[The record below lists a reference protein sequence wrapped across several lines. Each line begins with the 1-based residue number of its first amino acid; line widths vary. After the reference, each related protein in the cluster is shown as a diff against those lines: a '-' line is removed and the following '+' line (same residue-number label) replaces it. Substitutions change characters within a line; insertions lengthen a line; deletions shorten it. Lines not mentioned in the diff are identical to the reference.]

1 MAIVSDIQFQDAA
14 VKPAALD
21 TSCSF
26 LAASFTASTS
36 MAVGGDSVS
45 PTGLFTAKSTNNV
58 EAYFETT
65 NTNGTAS
72 IFLNNDARPMWEL
85 AVSGNTSDSFIISN
99 CTGAG
104 GTTHYNALSITPAG
118 AIGLGKKSAA
128 SVLDIAYADSS
139 TGGIILTE
147 TTNSI
152 TTKIVNEGSSGSVG
166 TTSSHPLGFRTAGL
180 TRGVFDTNG
189 RLGIGTDAPDAL
201 LDVRGAAIFN
211 QDGADVDFRIEGD
224 TEANLFF
231 VDASTDRVGIGTATP
246 GALLNVVQ
254 DQNGAT
260 TLLINTNTAGT
271 AAVAGIQLESDAGGG
286 DLRIFSSSFTTSN
299 YNIADA
305 LVLESFSTS
314 SGGLQ
319 LATEGAHEIG
329 VWTNSTRRATVTSGG
344 CIGVGIQAPDG
355 LIHVH
360 AGTAGSV
367 AADSTACNLVVENST
382 AGGVSILVPNASAA
396 SLVFGS
402 PADALGAEI
411 KHTQST
417 TTMEVGT
424 KESGG
429 ILKLNSADGTNAVY
443 IDASQNV
450 GIGTAT
456 PGVPLRVEG
465 NACFTGTLTAANLS
479 GGGTSL
485 WSSGTNIVY
494 VTGNCIGIGTDDPGS
509 NNILTAQ
516 CGQNASTVLKVL
528 NDTGGTAAAAIL
540 SAYSNTSSGFLA
552 AYSSSFTTAN
562 QRIADAVLV
571 QSDANASAGLHLA
584 TATTA
589 ELALWTNNTRRM
601 TITSAG
607 CVGIGTATTSDVI
620 FKVQGN
626 SCTTG
631 TVYAQTFSGGG
642 VSDDVWTMNGQ
653 DAYYKE
659 LSAGDN
665 IGIGTTTPAHTLHVG
680 GNAASAPAL
689 LVCDSG
695 GSRIEVNSGAVKINN
710 AYTMPAADGSAG
722 EVICT
727 DGSDT
732 LTFGPGGYWTCVSGP
747 ELYYT
752 GGNVGI
758 GTTDPIADLHV
769 SAAQTPCITIRQSGG
784 SADEKVMF
792 RMQHGASH
800 ANWYQTLMSGTGDTG
815 TTRLCGT
822 VTGCGATERE
832 WVQVKAQNTG
842 AQIDF
847 SGCRMQ
853 IWSTCVCVSGD
864 YLNINGNVG
873 IGTDAPSTNL
883 EIMGAAGY
891 RGDLTLSTAETTI
904 VATDAL
910 GRIDFKAPLEI
921 NGSNAVLPTAR
932 IEARAAEEFT
942 ATHNQTDLLFLLAND
957 GGVTEK
963 LRMTSGGRLGIG
975 TATPSH
981 TLDVE
986 GVAHAS
992 TDVCAERCVAGVT
1005 GVRSDGWISA
1015 GGNICSTGTMCS
1027 TGNIC
1032 GKAMIC
1038 ADGVICSG
1046 TCLVA
1051 GGCILAGICLF
1062 APRVCGNAC
1071 VAGTVFCATTSVGSA
1086 GLIRSEICVSAGTCV
1101 CAGHSFKAES
1111 TNVSC
1116 IKCLHVGG
1124 GANPSSANDAVM
1136 KCYVDCAIDAQAGGV
1151 CCVQH
1156 VLLEIY
1162 NQDATMGVSTCNKA
1176 LTHVPM
1182 ENTFV
1187 SQRETHCGWGSAVTQ
1202 LSCAGCCTTTYRMK
1216 CQGLYYNGSTNVAL
1230 NACSIWVAFDVVTSK
1245 SY

>member
-36 MAVGGDSVS
+36 MAVGGEAVS

-166 TTSSHPLGFRTAGL
+166 TTSSHKLGFRTAGV

-211 QDGADVDFRIEGD
+211 QDGADADFRIEGD
-224 TEANLFF
+224 TEANLFM
-231 VDASTDRVGIGTATP
+231 VDASTDRIGIGTATP
-246 GALLNVVQ
+246 STRFEVQ
-254 DQNGAT
+254 EDQNSDT
-260 TLLINTNTAGT
+260 TLTVSNDTAGT
-271 AAVAGIQLESDAGGG
+271 GAIAQLQLGSDAGGATFG
-286 DLRIFSSSFTTSN
+286 SYSSSYTTSN
-299 YNIADA
+299 YKIADSV
-305 LVLESFSTS
+305 VLESLNTS

-319 LATEGAHEIG
+319 IATAGTNEIG
-329 VWTNSTRRATVTSGG
+329 VWTNSARRATVTSGG
-344 CIGVGIQAPDG
+344 CIGLGVQAPDG
-355 LIHVH
+355 LLHVH

-367 AADSTACNLVVENST
+367 AAGSGACNLVVENNA
-382 AGGVSILVPNASAA
+382 AGGISILTPDANAG

-402 PADALGAEI
+402 ASDALGAEI

-429 ILKLNSADGTNAVY
+429 ILKLNSADGTNAIY

-456 PGVPLRVEG
+456 PGVPLRVQG
-465 NACFTGTLTAANLS
+465 NACFTGTITAACVS
-479 GGGTSL
+479 GGGASL
-485 WSSGTNIVY
+485 WSSGSNIVY
-494 VTGNCIGIGTDDPGS
+494 LTGSCVGIGTNDPGT
-509 NNILTAQ
+509 NNLLTAHID
-516 CGQNASTVLKVL
+516 QNAASTIKVL
-528 NDTGGTAAAAIL
+528 NETAGAAAA
-540 SAYSNTSSGFLA
+540 SVFTANTDTSSGFLG

-562 QRIADAVLV
+562 QKIADGVLL
-571 QSDANASAGLHLA
+571 QADSTASAGLHLA

-589 ELALWTNNTRRM
+589 ELGFWTNNTRRM
-601 TITSAG
+601 TITTGG
-607 CVGIGTATTSDVI
+607 CVGIGTATTSDEEL
-620 FKVQGN
+620 KVQGDA
-626 SCTTG
+626 CVTG
-631 TVYAQTFSGGG
+631 TMYAQTFSGGG
-642 VSDDVWTMNGQ
+642 VSDDVWTMAGQ

-665 IGIGTTTPAHTLHVG
+665 VGIGTTTPAHTLHVG

-695 GSRIEVNSGAVKINN
+695 GARIEVNSGAVKINN

-758 GTTDPIADLHV
+758 GTADPIADLHV

-792 RMQHGASH
+792 RMQHGSSH
-800 ANWYQTLMSGTGDTG
+800 ASWYQTQMSGTGDTA

-822 VTGCGATERE
+822 VSGCGGSERE

-853 IWSTCVCVSGD
+853 IYNTCVCVSGD
-864 YLNINGNVG
+864 YLNINGVVG
-873 IGTDAPSTNL
+873 IGTD
-883 EIMGAAGY
+883 
-891 RGDLTLSTAETTI
+891 TA
-904 VATDAL
+904 
-910 GRIDFKAPLEI
+910 
-921 NGSNAVLPTAR
+921 
-932 IEARAAEEFT
+932 
-942 ATHNQTDLLFLLAND
+942 
-957 GGVTEK
+957 
-963 LRMTSGGRLGIG
+963 
-975 TATPSH
+975 SH

-986 GVAHAS
+986 GVAHAATCMVS
-992 TDVCAERCVAGVT
+992 ADVCATTKVVAPT
-1005 GVRSDGWISA
+1005 
-1015 GGNICSTGTMCS
+1015 
-1027 TGNIC
+1027 
-1032 GKAMIC
+1032 IC
-1038 ADGVICSG
+1038 ADGNLCTDTDLCAGQDVHAG
-1046 TCLVA
+1046 TCIVTPVSCGSTCVA
-1051 GGCILAGICLF
+1051 SPTLCAST
-1062 APRVCGNAC
+1062 AVTAA
-1071 VAGTVFCATTSVGSA
+1071 AGTVAA
-1086 GLIRSEICVSAGTCV
+1086 A
-1101 CAGHSFKAES
+1101 
-1111 TNVSC
+1111 
-1116 IKCLHVGG
+1116 
-1124 GANPSSANDAVM
+1124 PSGNNDIAS
-1136 KCYVDCAIDAQAGGV
+1136 KCYVDTEITAEAKGV

-1156 VLLEIY
+1156 AMMCIY
-1162 NQDATMGVSTCNKA
+1162 DNNATIGCSNQCEQSITQ
-1176 LTHVPM
+1176 VPVA
-1182 ENTFV
+1182 NSYLVV
-1187 SQRETHCGWGSAVTQ
+1187 SQTTCGTGDHGSANTGIWIA
-1202 LSCAGCCTTTYRMK
+1202 LFCGGCCVKAERLKKGTTNDEVNCTTYVH
-1216 CQGLYYNGSTNVAL
+1216 YSVVA
-1230 NACSIWVAFDVVTSK
+1230 NKPF
-1245 SY
+1245 

>member
-260 TLLINTNTAGT
+260 TLLINNNTAGT

-904 VATDAL
+904 VAT
-910 GRIDFKAPLEI
+910 G
-921 NGSNAVLPTAR
+921 
-932 IEARAAEEFT
+932 
-942 ATHNQTDLLFLLAND
+942 
-957 GGVTEK
+957 
-963 LRMTSGGRLGIG
+963 
-975 TATPSH
+975 
-981 TLDVE
+981 
-986 GVAHAS
+986 
-992 TDVCAERCVAGVT
+992 
-1005 GVRSDGWISA
+1005 
-1015 GGNICSTGTMCS
+1015 
-1027 TGNIC
+1027 
-1032 GKAMIC
+1032 
-1038 ADGVICSG
+1038 AD
-1046 TCLVA
+1046 
-1051 GGCILAGICLF
+1051 
-1062 APRVCGNAC
+1062 
-1071 VAGTVFCATTSVGSA
+1071 
-1086 GLIRSEICVSAGTCV
+1086 
-1101 CAGHSFKAES
+1101 
-1111 TNVSC
+1111 
-1116 IKCLHVGG
+1116 
-1124 GANPSSANDAVM
+1124 
-1136 KCYVDCAIDAQAGGV
+1136 
-1151 CCVQH
+1151 
-1156 VLLEIY
+1156 
-1162 NQDATMGVSTCNKA
+1162 
-1176 LTHVPM
+1176 
-1182 ENTFV
+1182 
-1187 SQRETHCGWGSAVTQ
+1187 
-1202 LSCAGCCTTTYRMK
+1202 
-1216 CQGLYYNGSTNVAL
+1216 
-1230 NACSIWVAFDVVTSK
+1230 
-1245 SY
+1245 

>member
-36 MAVGGDSVS
+36 MAVGGEAVS
-45 PTGLFTAKSTNNV
+45 PTGLFTAKSSNNV

-166 TTSSHPLGFRTAGL
+166 TTSSHKLGFRTAGV

-211 QDGADVDFRIEGD
+211 QDGADADFRIEGD
-224 TEANLFF
+224 TEANLFM
-231 VDASTDRVGIGTATP
+231 VDASTDRIGIGTATP
-246 GALLNVVQ
+246 STRFEVQ
-254 DQNGAT
+254 EDQNSDT
-260 TLLINTNTAGT
+260 TLTVSNDTAGT
-271 AAVAGIQLESDAGGG
+271 GAIARLQLGSDAGGATFG
-286 DLRIFSSSFTTSN
+286 SYSSSYTTSN
-299 YNIADA
+299 YKIADSV
-305 LVLESFSTS
+305 VLESLNTS

-319 LATEGAHEIG
+319 IATAGTNEIG

-344 CIGVGIQAPDG
+344 CIGVGVQTPDG
-355 LIHVH
+355 LLHIH

-367 AADSTACNLVVENST
+367 AAGSGACNLVVENNA
-382 AGGVSILVPNASAA
+382 AGGISILTPDANAG

-402 PADALGAEI
+402 ASDALGAEI

-429 ILKLNSADGTNAVY
+429 ILKLNSADGTNAIY

-456 PGVPLRVEG
+456 PGVPLRVQG
-465 NACFTGTLTAANLS
+465 NACFTGTITAACVS
-479 GGGTSL
+479 GGGASL

-494 VTGNCIGIGTDDPGS
+494 VTSSCVGIGTNDPGT
-509 NNILTAQ
+509 NNLLTAHID
-516 CGQNASTVLKVL
+516 QNAASTIKVL
-528 NDTGGTAAAAIL
+528 NETAGAAAA
-540 SAYSNTSSGFLA
+540 SVFTANTNTSSGFLG

-562 QRIADAVLV
+562 QKIADGVLL
-571 QSDANASAGLHLA
+571 QADSTASAGLHLA

-589 ELALWTNNTRRM
+589 ELGFWTNNTRRV

-620 FKVQGN
+620 FKVQGD

-642 VSDDVWTMNGQ
+642 VTDDVWTMNGQ

-665 IGIGTTTPAHTLHVG
+665 VGIGTTTPAHTLHVG
-680 GNAASAPAL
+680 ANAASAAAL

-710 AYTMPAADGSAG
+710 AYTLPAADGSAG

-732 LTFGPGGYWTCVSGP
+732 LTFGPGGYWTCISGP
-747 ELYYT
+747 EIYY
-752 GGNVGI
+752 
-758 GTTDPIADLHV
+758 
-769 SAAQTPCITIRQSGG
+769 
-784 SADEKVMF
+784 
-792 RMQHGASH
+792 
-800 ANWYQTLMSGTGDTG
+800 
-815 TTRLCGT
+815 
-822 VTGCGATERE
+822 AT
-832 WVQVKAQNTG
+832 
-842 AQIDF
+842 
-847 SGCRMQ
+847 
-853 IWSTCVCVSGD
+853 
-864 YLNINGNVG
+864 NVG
-873 IGTDAPSTNL
+873 IGTDDPS
-883 EIMGAAGY
+883 
-891 RGDLTLSTAETTI
+891 
-904 VATDAL
+904 
-910 GRIDFKAPLEI
+910 
-921 NGSNAVLPTAR
+921 
-932 IEARAAEEFT
+932 
-942 ATHNQTDLLFLLAND
+942 
-957 GGVTEK
+957 
-963 LRMTSGGRLGIG
+963 GRL
-975 TATPSH
+975 
-981 TLDVE
+981 DVQ
-986 GVAHAS
+986 GGNVIFN
-992 TDVCAERCVAGVT
+992 D
-1005 GVRSDGWISA
+1005 A
-1015 GGNICSTGTMCS
+1015 GG
-1027 TGNIC
+1027 
-1032 GKAMIC
+1032 
-1038 ADGVICSG
+1038 D
-1046 TCLVA
+1046 
-1051 GGCILAGICLF
+1051 
-1062 APRVCGNAC
+1062 
-1071 VAGTVFCATTSVGSA
+1071 
-1086 GLIRSEICVSAGTCV
+1086 
-1101 CAGHSFKAES
+1101 
-1111 TNVSC
+1111 
-1116 IKCLHVGG
+1116 
-1124 GANPSSANDAVM
+1124 
-1136 KCYVDCAIDAQAGGV
+1136 
-1151 CCVQH
+1151 
-1156 VLLEIY
+1156 
-1162 NQDATMGVSTCNKA
+1162 
-1176 LTHVPM
+1176 
-1182 ENTFV
+1182 
-1187 SQRETHCGWGSAVTQ
+1187 
-1202 LSCAGCCTTTYRMK
+1202 
-1216 CQGLYYNGSTNVAL
+1216 
-1230 NACSIWVAFDVVTSK
+1230 FDVRMEGDTEANLFMLDASVDRVGI
-1245 SY
+1245 

>member
-36 MAVGGDSVS
+36 MAVGGEAVS

-166 TTSSHPLGFRTAGL
+166 TTSSHKLGFRTAGV

-189 RLGIGTDAPDAL
+189 RLGIGTDAPGAL
-201 LDVRGAAIFN
+201 LDVRGTAVFN
-211 QDGADVDFRIEGD
+211 EDGDDVDFRIEGD
-224 TEANLFF
+224 TDANLFM
-231 VDASTDRVGIGTATP
+231 VDASADKIGIGTATP
-246 GALLNVVQ
+246 STLLNIVK
-254 DQNGAT
+254 DQNSDT
-260 TLLINTNTAGT
+260 TLLIENNTAGT
-271 AAVAGIQLESDAGGG
+271 GAYAGHRVESDAAGGG
-286 DLRIFSSSFTTSN
+286 LKVFSSSFTTSN

-305 LVLESFSTS
+305 VVLEAFTAS

-329 VWTNSTRRATVTSGG
+329 IWTTSTRRATVTSGG

-355 LIHVH
+355 LLHVH

-367 AADSTACNLVVENST
+367 AAGSGACNLVVENNA
-382 AGGVSILVPNASAA
+382 AGGISILTPDANAG

-402 PADALGAEI
+402 ASDALGAEI

-429 ILKLNSADGTNAVY
+429 ILKLNSADGTNAIY

-456 PGVPLRVEG
+456 PGVPLRVQG
-465 NACFTGTLTAANLS
+465 NACFTGTITAACVS
-479 GGGTSL
+479 GGGASL
-485 WSSGTNIVY
+485 WSSGSNIVY
-494 VTGNCIGIGTDDPGS
+494 LTGSCVGIGTNDPGT
-509 NNILTAQ
+509 NNLLTAHID
-516 CGQNASTVLKVL
+516 QNAASTIKVL
-528 NDTGGTAAAAIL
+528 NETAGAAAA
-540 SAYSNTSSGFLA
+540 SVFTANTDTSSGFLG

-562 QRIADAVLV
+562 QKIADGVLL
-571 QSDANASAGLHLA
+571 QADSTASAGLHLA

-589 ELALWTNNTRRM
+589 ELGFWTNNTRRM
-601 TITSAG
+601 TITTGG
-607 CVGIGTATTSDVI
+607 CVGIGTATTSDEEL
-620 FKVQGN
+620 KVQGDA
-626 SCTTG
+626 CVTG
-631 TVYAQTFSGGG
+631 TMYAQTFSGGG
-642 VSDDVWTMNGQ
+642 VSDDVWTMAGQ

-665 IGIGTTTPAHTLHVG
+665 VGIGTTTPAHTLHVG

-710 AYTMPAADGSAG
+710 AYTMPAADGTAG
-722 EVICT
+722 QVICT

-758 GTTDPIADLHV
+758 GTDDPVVAFHV
-769 SAAQTPCITIRQSGG
+769 NN
-784 SADEKVMF
+784 
-792 RMQHGASH
+792 GASITNLP
-800 ANWYQTLMSGTGDTG
+800 AN
-815 TTRLCGT
+815 TRA
-822 VTGCGATERE
+822 VFA
-832 WVQVKAQNTG
+832 NTSD
-842 AQIDF
+842 ADAIT
-847 SGCRMQ
+847 R
-853 IWSTCVCVSGD
+853 
-864 YLNINGNVG
+864 VG
-873 IGTDAPSTNL
+873 IYAGVASAFAVLDLGRNDADCRASITYDSSVDTLAFGTAG
-883 EIMGAAGY
+883 GAA
-891 RGDLTLSTAETTI
+891 DVTI
-904 VATDAL
+904 NAS
-910 GRIDFKAPLEI
+910 
-921 NGSNAVLPTAR
+921 GSV
-932 IEARAAEEFT
+932 
-942 ATHNQTDLLFLLAND
+942 
-957 GGVTEK
+957 
-963 LRMTSGGRLGIG
+963 GIG

-981 TLDVE
+981 LLDVE
-986 GVAHAS
+986 GVANFATCIVTPTVCATSALTVAAGTVAGAPSGNSDIAPKCYVDNQAAAAGSMPTAVCCQCAS
-992 TDVCAERCVAGVT
+992 GSWTVPTDVDWVWVTLMSGAGGGGGGSTCNGGSAGGGGGGGGGGGIVLNNFQVFLRNCTSVSFCAPAGGAGGASNSYGTQGNTACFMHMCLKGGCGGQGTASSQSSGAGGDSGVAENMPAYDSVCGSFQGRGIGGSAGSAPTKEGGFSLTPVIPGGGGGGGGGGRCCNNSSYAGAAGGDVYCSAGTFRVSGSVAT
-1005 GVRSDGWISA
+1005 GGSGASNGSFGAGGGGGGGGSSWWGGIGGNGANGPGSGSGSAGSA
-1015 GGNICSTGTMCS
+1015 GGNY
-1027 TGNIC
+1027 
-1032 GKAMIC
+1032 
-1038 ADGVICSG
+1038 
-1046 TCLVA
+1046 
-1051 GGCILAGICLF
+1051 GGG
-1062 APRVCGNAC
+1062 
-1071 VAGTVFCATTSVGSA
+1071 
-1086 GLIRSEICVSAGTCV
+1086 
-1101 CAGHSFKAES
+1101 
-1111 TNVSC
+1111 
-1116 IKCLHVGG
+1116 GG
-1124 GANPSSANDAVM
+1124 GASGGATNGNGATGGTGGPGIMVILYSA
-1136 KCYVDCAIDAQAGGV
+1136 
-1151 CCVQH
+1151 
-1156 VLLEIY
+1156 
-1162 NQDATMGVSTCNKA
+1162 
-1176 LTHVPM
+1176 P
-1182 ENTFV
+1182 
-1187 SQRETHCGWGSAVTQ
+1187 
-1202 LSCAGCCTTTYRMK
+1202 
-1216 CQGLYYNGSTNVAL
+1216 
-1230 NACSIWVAFDVVTSK
+1230 
-1245 SY
+1245 